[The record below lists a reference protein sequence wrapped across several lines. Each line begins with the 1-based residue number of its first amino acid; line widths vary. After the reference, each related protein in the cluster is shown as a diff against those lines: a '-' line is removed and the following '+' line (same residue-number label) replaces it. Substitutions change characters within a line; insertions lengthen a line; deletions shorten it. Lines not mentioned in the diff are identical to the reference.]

1 MMDSFFY
8 TSLIYIHSAPDGVYI
23 LNPVFSSFPD
33 LSISVNNAIFPSVI
47 GEKN

>member
-1 MMDSFFY
+1 MMDSFFN

-23 LNPVFSSFPD
+23 LNPVFSSFLD